1 MLLKRSL
8 VLSVASIATMAIAAH
23 AQDKP
28 AGDNGPPPAASNASP
43 KAEAAPSARDVAP
56 GQTKDAKKSAR
67 EMAPGQTKSE
77 GDSAR
82 DEAPGMKK
90 QGKAEADGGKAKE
103 KSAEAKSKE
112 KRADKADEQ
121 GSRENQAKQ
130 AKKDD
135 KETKTDKKADSSEG
149 AEKSGEKDK
158 TRAAERSDDSRD
170 RAGKA
175 DAKGSK
181 GSIAE
186 LSTEQ
191 KSQVKSAFSKNH
203 AKAAK
208 DLDISVNVGVVVPRS
223 VKFYPVPQDIIVI
236 APAYRDYL
244 YFVVGDEV
252 CIVDPDTYEIVD
264 IIVIA

>member
-121 GSRENQAKQ
+121 DSRENQAKTE
-130 AKKDD
+130 D
-135 KETKTDKKADSSEG
+135 KETKIDKKADGSEKAEG
-149 AEKSGEKDK
+149 AGEKDK
-158 TRAAERSDDSRD
+158 KRAAERGDDNRD

-175 DAKGSK
+175 DAKGDK